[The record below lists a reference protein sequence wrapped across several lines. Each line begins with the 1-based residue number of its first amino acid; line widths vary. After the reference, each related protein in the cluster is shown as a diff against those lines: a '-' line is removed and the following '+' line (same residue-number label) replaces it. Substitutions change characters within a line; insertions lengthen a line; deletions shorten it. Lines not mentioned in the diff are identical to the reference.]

1 MTDKNEQ
8 TADML
13 NIFKNIYADEIKRE
27 DSIHHSASSLLIASG
42 CTLGLSAVSV
52 CILLAS
58 QDICLSLADQILL
71 LGTVGTVFAS
81 LLVAVLA
88 QWHQGRD
95 QIASSDAILMQI
107 EEAPESFAEK
117 EQRVQ
122 YEYELYQ
129 KICSDLQHSNRV
141 LNHRLRAAGITFASG
156 AGIFVIAVCLILF
169 GI

>member
-13 NIFKNIYADEIKRE
+13 HIFKNIYTDEIKRE

-42 CTLGLSAVSV
+42 CLLGLMAVS
-52 CILLAS
+52 CCYLMS
-58 QDICLSLADQILL
+58 HLSLADTILL
-71 LGTVGTVFAS
+71 LASIGTVFAS

-95 QIASSDAILMQI
+95 QIASADAILMQI

>member
-13 NIFKNIYADEIKRE
+13 SIFKNIYADEIKRE

-42 CTLGLSAVSV
+42 CLLGLSAVSV

-95 QIASSDAILMQI
+95 QIASADAILMQI

-156 AGIFVIAVCLILF
+156 AGIFVIALCLILF